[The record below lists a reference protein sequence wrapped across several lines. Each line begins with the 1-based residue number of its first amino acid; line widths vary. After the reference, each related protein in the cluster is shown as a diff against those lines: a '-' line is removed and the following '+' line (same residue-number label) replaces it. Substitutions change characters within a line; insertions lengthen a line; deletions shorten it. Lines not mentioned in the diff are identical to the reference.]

1 MKKQLNYHILS
12 AQVCILACIG
22 DIVIL
27 FVLGKYFPGYSQLKD
42 TISHLGSTVSPV
54 SKLISTWSV
63 LLGIIFITFGITFK
77 KVFADKGKISELASW
92 LIILYGIGEGI
103 GSGIFKADQ
112 IANLPTTS
120 GIIHE
125 IFGAIGV
132 FSVVILPLIASKV
145 ITKEEK
151 SSFQLI
157 SKIVFVLGLTLL
169 LLFVFRFSNYK
180 ASFLFIYKGLWQ
192 RLFLFNIYIYLSTIA
207 FLIIKRQRTHSI
219 GISL

>member
-1 MKKQLNYHILS
+1 MKKQLNYQILS

-22 DIVIL
+22 DIIIL
-27 FVLGKYFPGYSQLKD
+27 FVLGEYFPGYSQLKD

-54 SKLISTWSV
+54 STVVSTWSV
-63 LLGIIFITFGITFK
+63 LLGIIFIAFGIAFK
-77 KVFADKGKISELASW
+77 KVFADKGKASGLASW

-103 GSGIFKADQ
+103 GSGIFKSDQ
-112 IANLPTTS
+112 VANLPTTS

-132 FSVVILPLIASKV
+132 VSVLILPLIATKV

-151 SSFQLI
+151 ASFQLT
-157 SKIVFVLGLTLL
+157 SKIVFVLGFILL
-169 LLFVFRFSNYK
+169 SLFVLRFSNYK

-192 RLFLFNIYIYLSTIA
+192 RLFLLDIYIYLSTIA
-207 FLIIKRQRTHSI
+207 FAVIKKQ
-219 GISL
+219 GN